1 MRTVKQTSIT
11 TANVQRFRLL
21 LAVSV
26 IILIAVGASYWA
38 VSKALKA
45 ETNVRYS
52 GLQSY
57 VASELC
63 RTIKGME
70 LSAENVFN
78 EVEKHLVS
86 PDAVIAALESESNLN
101 PDVRGYFAAFE
112 PDYFKEKGRWFEPYV
127 HHTDSTKFEM
137 TQVGSARHDY
147 TQSKWYIRAKD
158 LKMPFWSKPYYY
170 YDGTNI
176 SGHYCTYVK
185 PVFDSTG
192 KLACVC
198 GADITFEWLSNELL
212 NIDDR
217 CRNAKQVNIYKL
229 TRDFE
234 FFSAVFDKDGTCL
247 AHPQDKD
254 VAITDEAILGNLND
268 HVGGV
273 AEMDIAGV
281 PSVVYYGPIEGMEW
295 TIAVIAPKSDVQK
308 PFTYMSIVLALI
320 AVIGIVAAWIIC
332 RRIKYAEKA

>member
-1 MRTVKQTSIT
+1 MKQISIS
-11 TANVQRFRLL
+11 TANMQRIKVLL
-21 LAVSV
+21 TASV
-26 IILIAVGASYWA
+26 VILIAVGTSYWA
-38 VSKALKA
+38 VFKALNA

-112 PDYFKEKGRWFEPYV
+112 PDFFKEKGRWFEPYV
-127 HHTDSTKFEM
+127 HHSDSSKFEM

-147 TQSKWYIRAKD
+147 TQSKWYVRAKN
-158 LKMPFWSKPYYY
+158 LKMPFWSDPYYY

-185 PVFDSTG
+185 PVFDSEG

-198 GADITFEWLSNELL
+198 GADITFEWLSKELL

-217 CRNAKQVNIYKL
+217 SRNAKQVNIYRLK
-229 TRDFE
+229 RNFDFY
-234 FFSAVFDKDGTCL
+234 SVVFDKDGTCL
-247 AHPQDKD
+247 VHPQDKN
-254 VAITDEAILGNLND
+254 VVITDEVILGNLNN

-273 AEMDIAGV
+273 VEMDICGV
-281 PSVVYYGPIEGMEW
+281 PSVVYYGPIEGLDW
-295 TIAVIAPKSDVQK
+295 TVAVIASKSDLQK
-308 PFTYMSIVLALI
+308 PFTYMSIILALI
-320 AVIGIVAAWIIC
+320 AVIGIVAVWFIC
-332 RRIKYAEKA
+332 RRIKYAEEA

>member
-1 MRTVKQTSIT
+1 MSI
-11 TANVQRFRLL
+11 V
-21 LAVSV
+21 
-26 IILIAVGASYWA
+26 ILIAVGASYW
-38 VSKALKA
+38 VVNKALKA

-78 EVEKHLVS
+78 EVEKHLLS
-86 PDAVIAALESESNLN
+86 PDAVIEALESESNLN

-127 HHTDSTKFEM
+127 HHTDSTNFEM

-147 TQSKWYIRAKD
+147 TQSRWYIRAKD

-198 GADITFEWLSNELL
+198 GADITFEWLSKELL
-212 NIDDR
+212 NIDEK
-217 CRNAKQVNIYKL
+217 CRNVKQVNIFRLK
-229 TRDFE
+229 RDFE
-234 FFSAVFDKDGTCL
+234 FYSVVFDKDGTCL
-247 AHPQDKD
+247 VHPQDKN
-254 VAITDEAILGNLND
+254 VAITDEVILGNLND

-273 AEMDIAGV
+273 AEIDISGV
-281 PSVVYYGPIEGMEW
+281 PSVVYYGPIEGMDW
-295 TIAVIAPKSDVQK
+295 TVAVIASKSDLQK

-320 AVIGIVAAWIIC
+320 AVLGIVTVWVIC

>member
-1 MRTVKQTSIT
+1 M
-11 TANVQRFRLL
+11 F
-21 LAVSV
+21 LAVSIV
-26 IILIAVGASYWA
+26 ILIAVGASYW
-38 VSKALKA
+38 VVNKALQA

-86 PDAVIAALESESNLN
+86 PDAVIEALESESNLN

-127 HHTDSTKFEM
+127 HHTDSTNFEM

-147 TQSKWYIRAKD
+147 TQSRWYIRAKD

-198 GADITFEWLSNELL
+198 GADITFEWLSKELL
-212 NIDDR
+212 NIDEK
-217 CRNAKQVNIYKL
+217 CRNVKQVNIFRLK
-229 TRDFE
+229 RDFE
-234 FFSAVFDKDGTCL
+234 FYSVVFDKDGTCL
-247 AHPQDKD
+247 VHPQDKN
-254 VAITDEAILGNLND
+254 VAITDEVILANLND

-273 AEMDIAGV
+273 AEIDISGV
-281 PSVVYYGPIEGMEW
+281 PSVVYYGPIEGMDW
-295 TIAVIAPKSDVQK
+295 TVAVIASKSDLQK

-320 AVIGIVAAWIIC
+320 AVLGIVTVWGIC

>member
-1 MRTVKQTSIT
+1 MQRIKVLL
-11 TANVQRFRLL
+11 TA
-21 LAVSV
+21 SV
-26 IILIAVGASYWA
+26 VILIAVGASYWA
-38 VSKALKA
+38 VFKALNA

-112 PDYFKEKGRWFEPYV
+112 PEFFKEKGRWFEPYV
-127 HHTDSTKFEM
+127 HHSDSSKFEM

-147 TQSKWYIRAKD
+147 TQSKWYVRAKN
-158 LKMPFWSKPYYY
+158 LKMPFWSDPYYY

-185 PVFDSTG
+185 PVFDSEG

-198 GADITFEWLSNELL
+198 GADITFEWLSKELL

-217 CRNAKQVNIYKL
+217 SRNAKQVNIYRLK
-229 TRDFE
+229 RNFDFY
-234 FFSAVFDKDGTCL
+234 SVVFDKDGTCL
-247 AHPQDKD
+247 VHPQDKN
-254 VAITDEAILGNLND
+254 VVITDEVILGNLNN

-273 AEMDIAGV
+273 VEMDICGV
-281 PSVVYYGPIEGMEW
+281 PSVVYYGPIEGLDW
-295 TIAVIAPKSDVQK
+295 TVAVIASKSDLQK
-308 PFTYMSIVLALI
+308 PFTYMSIILALI
-320 AVIGIVAAWIIC
+320 AVIGIVAVWFIC
-332 RRIKYAEKA
+332 RRIKYAEEA

>member
-1 MRTVKQTSIT
+1 MQRIKVLL
-11 TANVQRFRLL
+11 TA
-21 LAVSV
+21 SV
-26 IILIAVGASYWA
+26 VILIAVGASYWA
-38 VSKALKA
+38 VFKALNA

-112 PDYFKEKGRWFEPYV
+112 PEFFKEKGRWFEPYV
-127 HHTDSTKFEM
+127 HHSDSSKFEM

-147 TQSKWYIRAKD
+147 TQSKWYVRAKN
-158 LKMPFWSKPYYY
+158 LKMPFWSDPYYY

-185 PVFDSTG
+185 PVFDSEG

-198 GADITFEWLSNELL
+198 GADITFEWLSKELL

-217 CRNAKQVNIYKL
+217 SRNAKQVNIYRLK
-229 TRDFE
+229 RNFDFYSVI
-234 FFSAVFDKDGTCL
+234 FNKDGTCL
-247 AHPQDKD
+247 VHPQDKN
-254 VAITDEAILGNLND
+254 VVITDEVILGNLNN

-273 AEMDIAGV
+273 VEMDICGV
-281 PSVVYYGPIEGMEW
+281 PSVVYYGPIEGLDW
-295 TIAVIAPKSDVQK
+295 TVAVIASKSDLQK
-308 PFTYMSIVLALI
+308 PFTYMSIILALI
-320 AVIGIVAAWIIC
+320 AVIGIVAVWFIC
-332 RRIKYAEKA
+332 RRIKYAEEA

>member
-1 MRTVKQTSIT
+1 MKQISIS
-11 TANVQRFRLL
+11 TANMQRIKVLL
-21 LAVSV
+21 TASV
-26 IILIAVGASYWA
+26 VILIAVGASYWA
-38 VSKALKA
+38 VFKALNA

-112 PDYFKEKGRWFEPYV
+112 PDFFKEKGRWFEPYV
-127 HHTDSTKFEM
+127 HHSDSSKFEM

-147 TQSKWYIRAKD
+147 TQSKWYVRVKN
-158 LKMPFWSKPYYY
+158 LKMPFWSEPYYY

-185 PVFDSTG
+185 PVFDSEG

-198 GADITFEWLSNELL
+198 GADITFEWLSKELL

-217 CRNAKQVNIYKL
+217 SRNAKQVNIYRLK
-229 TRDFE
+229 RNFDFY
-234 FFSAVFDKDGTCL
+234 SVVFDKDGTCL
-247 AHPQDKD
+247 VHPQDKN
-254 VAITDEAILGNLND
+254 VVITDEVILGNLNS

-273 AEMDIAGV
+273 VEMDICGV
-281 PSVVYYGPIEGMEW
+281 PSVVYYGPIEGLDW
-295 TIAVIAPKSDVQK
+295 TVAVIASKSDLQK
-308 PFTYMSIVLALI
+308 PFTYMSIILALI
-320 AVIGIVAAWIIC
+320 AVIGIVAVWFIC
-332 RRIKYAEKA
+332 RRIKYAEEA

>member
-1 MRTVKQTSIT
+1 MQRIKVLL
-11 TANVQRFRLL
+11 TA
-21 LAVSV
+21 SV
-26 IILIAVGASYWA
+26 VILIAVGASYWA
-38 VSKALKA
+38 VFKALNA

-112 PDYFKEKGRWFEPYV
+112 PDFFKEKGRWFEPYV
-127 HHTDSTKFEM
+127 HHSDSSKFEM

-147 TQSKWYIRAKD
+147 TQSKWYVRAKN
-158 LKMPFWSKPYYY
+158 LKMPFWSDPYYY

-185 PVFDSTG
+185 PVFDSEG

-198 GADITFEWLSNELL
+198 GADITFEWLSKELL

-217 CRNAKQVNIYKL
+217 SRNAKQVNIFRLK
-229 TRDFE
+229 RNFDFY
-234 FFSAVFDKDGTCL
+234 SVVFDKDGTCL
-247 AHPQDKD
+247 VHPQDKN
-254 VAITDEAILGNLND
+254 VVITDEVILGNLNN

-273 AEMDIAGV
+273 VEMDICGV
-281 PSVVYYGPIEGMEW
+281 PSVVYYGPIEGLDW
-295 TIAVIAPKSDVQK
+295 TVAVIASKSDLQK
-308 PFTYMSIVLALI
+308 PFTYMSIILALI
-320 AVIGIVAAWIIC
+320 AVIGIVAVWFVC
-332 RRIKYAEKA
+332 RRIKYAEEA

>member
-1 MRTVKQTSIT
+1 MKQISIS
-11 TANVQRFRLL
+11 TANMQRIKVLL
-21 LAVSV
+21 TASV
-26 IILIAVGASYWA
+26 VILIAVGASYWA
-38 VSKALKA
+38 VFKALNA

-127 HHTDSTKFEM
+127 HHSDSSKFEM

-147 TQSKWYIRAKD
+147 TQSKWYVRAKN
-158 LKMPFWSKPYYY
+158 LKMPFWSDPYYY

-185 PVFDSTG
+185 PVFDSEG

-198 GADITFEWLSNELL
+198 GADITFEWLSKELL

-217 CRNAKQVNIYKL
+217 SRNAKQVNIYRLK
-229 TRDFE
+229 RNFDFY
-234 FFSAVFDKDGTCL
+234 SVVFDKDGTCL
-247 AHPQDKD
+247 VHPQDKN
-254 VAITDEAILGNLND
+254 VVITDEVILGNLNN

-273 AEMDIAGV
+273 VEMDICGV
-281 PSVVYYGPIEGMEW
+281 PSVVYYGPIEGLDW
-295 TIAVIAPKSDVQK
+295 TVAVIASKSDLQK
-308 PFTYMSIVLALI
+308 PFTYMSIILALI
-320 AVIGIVAAWIIC
+320 AVIGIVAVWFIC
-332 RRIKYAEKA
+332 RRIKYAEEA

>member
-1 MRTVKQTSIT
+1 MKQISIS
-11 TANVQRFRLL
+11 TANMQRIKVLL
-21 LAVSV
+21 TASV
-26 IILIAVGASYWA
+26 VILIAVGASYWA
-38 VSKALKA
+38 VFKALNA

-112 PDYFKEKGRWFEPYV
+112 PEFFKEKGRWFEPYV
-127 HHTDSTKFEM
+127 HHSDSSKFEM

-147 TQSKWYIRAKD
+147 TQSKWYVRAKN
-158 LKMPFWSKPYYY
+158 LKMPFWSDPYYY

-185 PVFDSTG
+185 PVFDSEG

-198 GADITFEWLSNELL
+198 GADITFEWLSKELL

-217 CRNAKQVNIYKL
+217 SRNAKQVNIYRLK
-229 TRDFE
+229 RNFDFY
-234 FFSAVFDKDGTCL
+234 SVVFDKDGTCL
-247 AHPQDKD
+247 VHPQDKN
-254 VAITDEAILGNLND
+254 VVITDEVILGNLNN

-273 AEMDIAGV
+273 VEMDICGV
-281 PSVVYYGPIEGMEW
+281 PSVVYYGPIEGLDW
-295 TIAVIAPKSDVQK
+295 TVAVIASKSDLQK
-308 PFTYMSIVLALI
+308 PFTYMSIILALI

-332 RRIKYAEKA
+332 RRIKYAEEA

>member
-1 MRTVKQTSIT
+1 MKQISIS
-11 TANVQRFRLL
+11 TANMQRIKVLL
-21 LAVSV
+21 TASV
-26 IILIAVGASYWA
+26 VILIAVGASYWA
-38 VSKALKA
+38 VFKALNA

-112 PDYFKEKGRWFEPYV
+112 PEFFKEKGRWFEPYV
-127 HHTDSTKFEM
+127 HHSDSSKFEM

-147 TQSKWYIRAKD
+147 TQSKWYVRAKN
-158 LKMPFWSKPYYY
+158 LKMPFWSDPYYY

-185 PVFDSTG
+185 PVFDSEG

-198 GADITFEWLSNELL
+198 GADITFEWLSKELL

-217 CRNAKQVNIYKL
+217 SRNAKQVNIYRLK
-229 TRDFE
+229 RNFDFY
-234 FFSAVFDKDGTCL
+234 SVVFDKDGTCL
-247 AHPQDKD
+247 VHPQDKN
-254 VAITDEAILGNLND
+254 VVITDEVILGNLNN

-273 AEMDIAGV
+273 VEMDICGV
-281 PSVVYYGPIEGMEW
+281 PSVVYYGPIEGLDW
-295 TIAVIAPKSDVQK
+295 TVAVIASKSDLQK
-308 PFTYMSIVLALI
+308 PFTYMSIILALI
-320 AVIGIVAAWIIC
+320 AVIGIVAVWFIC
-332 RRIKYAEKA
+332 RRIKYAEEA

>member
-1 MRTVKQTSIT
+1 MQRIKVLL
-11 TANVQRFRLL
+11 TA
-21 LAVSV
+21 SV
-26 IILIAVGASYWA
+26 VILIAVGASYWA
-38 VSKALKA
+38 VFKALNA

-112 PDYFKEKGRWFEPYV
+112 PDFFKEKGRWFEPYV
-127 HHTDSTKFEM
+127 HHSDSSKFEM

-147 TQSKWYIRAKD
+147 TQSKWYVRAKN
-158 LKMPFWSKPYYY
+158 LKMPFWSDPYYY

-185 PVFDSTG
+185 PVFDSEG

-198 GADITFEWLSNELL
+198 GADITFEWLSKELL

-217 CRNAKQVNIYKL
+217 SRNAKQVNIYRLK
-229 TRDFE
+229 RNFDFY
-234 FFSAVFDKDGTCL
+234 SVVFDKDDTCL
-247 AHPQDKD
+247 VHPQDKN
-254 VAITDEAILGNLND
+254 VVITDDVILGNLNN

-273 AEMDIAGV
+273 VEMDICGV
-281 PSVVYYGPIEGMEW
+281 PSVVYYGPIEGVDW
-295 TIAVIAPKSDVQK
+295 TVAVIASKSDLQK
-308 PFTYMSIVLALI
+308 PFTYMSIILALI
-320 AVIGIVAAWIIC
+320 AVIGIVAVWFIC
-332 RRIKYAEKA
+332 RRIKYAEEA

>member
-1 MRTVKQTSIT
+1 MQRIKVLL
-11 TANVQRFRLL
+11 TA
-21 LAVSV
+21 SV
-26 IILIAVGASYWA
+26 VILIAVSASYWA
-38 VSKALKA
+38 VFKVLNA

-112 PDYFKEKGRWFEPYV
+112 PDFFKEKGRWFEPYV
-127 HHTDSTKFEM
+127 HHSDSSKFEM

-147 TQSKWYIRAKD
+147 TQSKWYVRAKN
-158 LKMPFWSKPYYY
+158 LKMPFWSDPYYY

-185 PVFDSTG
+185 PVFDSEG

-198 GADITFEWLSNELL
+198 GADITFEWLSKELL

-217 CRNAKQVNIYKL
+217 SRNAKQVNIYRLK
-229 TRDFE
+229 RNFDFY
-234 FFSAVFDKDGTCL
+234 SVVFDKDGTCL
-247 AHPQDKD
+247 VHPQDKN
-254 VAITDEAILGNLND
+254 VVITDEVILGNLNN

-273 AEMDIAGV
+273 VEMDICGV
-281 PSVVYYGPIEGMEW
+281 PSVVYYGPIEGLDW
-295 TIAVIAPKSDVQK
+295 TVAVIASKSDLQK
-308 PFTYMSIVLALI
+308 PFTYMSIILALI
-320 AVIGIVAAWIIC
+320 AVIGIVAVWFIC
-332 RRIKYAEKA
+332 RRIKYAEEA

>member
-1 MRTVKQTSIT
+1 MKQISIS
-11 TANVQRFRLL
+11 TANMQRIKVLL
-21 LAVSV
+21 TASV
-26 IILIAVGASYWA
+26 VILIAVGASYWA
-38 VSKALKA
+38 VFKALNA

-112 PDYFKEKGRWFEPYV
+112 PDFFKEKGRWFEPYV
-127 HHTDSTKFEM
+127 HHSDSSKFEM

-147 TQSKWYIRAKD
+147 TQSKWYVRAKN
-158 LKMPFWSKPYYY
+158 LKMPFWSEPYYY

-185 PVFDSTG
+185 PVFDSEG

-198 GADITFEWLSNELL
+198 GADITFEWLSKELL

-217 CRNAKQVNIYKL
+217 SRNAKQVNIYRLK
-229 TRDFE
+229 RNFDFY
-234 FFSAVFDKDGTCL
+234 SVVFDKDGTCL
-247 AHPQDKD
+247 VHPQDKN
-254 VAITDEAILGNLND
+254 VVITDEVILGNLNN

-273 AEMDIAGV
+273 VEMDICGV
-281 PSVVYYGPIEGMEW
+281 PSVVYYGPIEGLDL
-295 TIAVIAPKSDVQK
+295 TVAVIASKSDLQK
-308 PFTYMSIVLALI
+308 PFTYMSIILALI
-320 AVIGIVAAWIIC
+320 AVIGIVAVWFIC
-332 RRIKYAEKA
+332 RRIKYAEEA

>member
-1 MRTVKQTSIT
+1 VKQISIS
-11 TANVQRFRLL
+11 TANMQRIKVLL
-21 LAVSV
+21 TASV
-26 IILIAVGASYWA
+26 VILIAVGASYWA
-38 VSKALKA
+38 VFKALNA

-112 PDYFKEKGRWFEPYV
+112 PDFFKEKGRWFEPYV
-127 HHTDSTKFEM
+127 HHSDSSKFEM

-147 TQSKWYIRAKD
+147 TQSKWYVRAKN
-158 LKMPFWSKPYYY
+158 LKMPFWSDPYYY

-185 PVFDSTG
+185 PVFDSEG

-198 GADITFEWLSNELL
+198 GADITFEWLSKELL

-217 CRNAKQVNIYKL
+217 SRNAKQVNIFRLK
-229 TRDFE
+229 RNFDFY
-234 FFSAVFDKDGTCL
+234 SVVFDKDGTCL
-247 AHPQDKD
+247 VHPQDKN
-254 VAITDEAILGNLND
+254 VVITDEVILGNLNN

-273 AEMDIAGV
+273 VEMDICGV
-281 PSVVYYGPIEGMEW
+281 PSVVYYGPIEGLDW
-295 TIAVIAPKSDVQK
+295 TVAVIASKSDLQK
-308 PFTYMSIVLALI
+308 PFTYMSIILALI
-320 AVIGIVAAWIIC
+320 AVIGIVAVWFIC
-332 RRIKYAEKA
+332 RRIKYAEEA

>member
-1 MRTVKQTSIT
+1 MKQISIS
-11 TANVQRFRLL
+11 TANMQRMKILL
-21 LAVSV
+21 TASV
-26 IILIAVGASYWA
+26 VILIAVGASYWA
-38 VSKALKA
+38 VFKALNA

-112 PDYFKEKGRWFEPYV
+112 PDFFKEKGRWFEPYV
-127 HHTDSTKFEM
+127 HHSDSSKFEM

-147 TQSKWYIRAKD
+147 TQSKWYVRAKN
-158 LKMPFWSKPYYY
+158 LKMPFWSDPYYY

-185 PVFDSTG
+185 PVFDSEG

-198 GADITFEWLSNELL
+198 GADITFEWLSKELL

-217 CRNAKQVNIYKL
+217 SRNAKQVNIYRLK
-229 TRDFE
+229 RNFDFY
-234 FFSAVFDKDGTCL
+234 SVVFDKDGTCL
-247 AHPQDKD
+247 VHPQDKN
-254 VAITDEAILGNLND
+254 VVITDEVILGNLNN

-273 AEMDIAGV
+273 VEMDICGV
-281 PSVVYYGPIEGMEW
+281 PSVVYYGPIEGLDW
-295 TIAVIAPKSDVQK
+295 TVAVIASKSDLQT
-308 PFTYMSIVLALI
+308 PFTYMSIILALI
-320 AVIGIVAAWIIC
+320 AVIGIVAVWFIC
-332 RRIKYAEKA
+332 RRIKYAEEA

>member
-1 MRTVKQTSIT
+1 MKQVSIS
-11 TANVQRFRLL
+11 TANMQRIKVLL
-21 LAVSV
+21 TASV
-26 IILIAVGASYWA
+26 VILIAVGASYWA
-38 VSKALKA
+38 VFKALNA

-112 PDYFKEKGRWFEPYV
+112 PDFFKEKGRWFEPYV
-127 HHTDSTKFEM
+127 HHSDSSEFEM

-147 TQSKWYIRAKD
+147 TQSKWYVRAKN
-158 LKMPFWSKPYYY
+158 LKMPFWSDPYYY

-185 PVFDSTG
+185 PVFDSEG

-198 GADITFEWLSNELL
+198 GADITFEWLSKELL

-217 CRNAKQVNIYKL
+217 SRNAKQVNIYRLK
-229 TRDFE
+229 RNFDFY
-234 FFSAVFDKDGTCL
+234 SVVFDKDGTCL
-247 AHPQDKD
+247 VHPQDKN
-254 VAITDEAILGNLND
+254 VVITDEVILGNLNN

-273 AEMDIAGV
+273 VEMDICGV
-281 PSVVYYGPIEGMEW
+281 PSVVYYGPIEGLDW
-295 TIAVIAPKSDVQK
+295 TVAVIASKSDLQK
-308 PFTYMSIVLALI
+308 PFTYMSIILALI
-320 AVIGIVAAWIIC
+320 AVIGIVAVWFIC
-332 RRIKYAEKA
+332 RRIKYAEEA

>member
-1 MRTVKQTSIT
+1 MKQTSIT
-11 TANVQRFRLL
+11 TANKQRLKLF
-21 LAVSV
+21 LAVSIV
-26 IILIAVGASYWA
+26 ILIAVGASYW
-38 VSKALKA
+38 VVNKALKA

-86 PDAVIAALESESNLN
+86 PDAVIEALESESNLN

-127 HHTDSTKFEM
+127 HHTDSTNFEM
-137 TQVGSARHDY
+137 TQVGSVRHDY
-147 TQSKWYIRAKD
+147 TQSRWYIRAKD

-198 GADITFEWLSNELL
+198 GADITFEWLSKELL
-212 NIDDR
+212 NIDEK
-217 CRNAKQVNIYKL
+217 CRNVKQVNIFRLK
-229 TRDFE
+229 RDFE
-234 FFSAVFDKDGTCL
+234 FYSVVFDKDGTCL
-247 AHPQDKD
+247 VHPQDKN
-254 VAITDEAILGNLND
+254 VAITDEVILGNLND

-273 AEMDIAGV
+273 AEIDISGV
-281 PSVVYYGPIEGMEW
+281 PSVVYYGPIEGMDW
-295 TIAVIAPKSDVQK
+295 TVAVIASKSDLQK

-320 AVIGIVAAWIIC
+320 AVLGIVTVWVIC

>member
-1 MRTVKQTSIT
+1 MKQTSIT
-11 TANVQRFRLL
+11 TVNKQRLKLF
-21 LAVSV
+21 LAVSIV
-26 IILIAVGASYWA
+26 ILIAVGASYW
-38 VSKALKA
+38 VVNKALKA

-86 PDAVIAALESESNLN
+86 PDAVIEALESESNLN

-112 PDYFKEKGRWFEPYV
+112 PDYYKEKGRWFEPYV
-127 HHTDSTKFEM
+127 HHTDSTNFEM

-147 TQSKWYIRAKD
+147 TQSRWYIRAKD

-198 GADITFEWLSNELL
+198 GADITFEWLSKELL
-212 NIDDR
+212 NIDEK
-217 CRNAKQVNIYKL
+217 CRNVKQVNIFRLK
-229 TRDFE
+229 RDFE
-234 FFSAVFDKDGTCL
+234 FYSVVFDKDGTCL
-247 AHPQDKD
+247 VHPQDKN
-254 VAITDEAILGNLND
+254 VAITDEVILGNLND

-273 AEMDIAGV
+273 AEIDISGV
-281 PSVVYYGPIEGMEW
+281 PSVVYYGPIEGMDW
-295 TIAVIAPKSDVQK
+295 TVAVIASKSDLQK

-320 AVIGIVAAWIIC
+320 AVLGIVTVWVIC

>member
-1 MRTVKQTSIT
+1 MKQISIY
-11 TANVQRFRLL
+11 TANMQRIKVLL
-21 LAVSV
+21 TASV
-26 IILIAVGASYWA
+26 VILIAVGASYWA
-38 VSKALKA
+38 VFKALNA

-112 PDYFKEKGRWFEPYV
+112 PDFFKEKGRWFEPYV
-127 HHTDSTKFEM
+127 HHSDSSKFEM

-147 TQSKWYIRAKD
+147 TQSKWYVRAKN
-158 LKMPFWSKPYYY
+158 LKMPFWSDPYYY

-185 PVFDSTG
+185 PVFDSEG

-198 GADITFEWLSNELL
+198 GADITFEWLSKELL

-217 CRNAKQVNIYKL
+217 SRNAKQVNIYRLK
-229 TRDFE
+229 RNFDFY
-234 FFSAVFDKDGTCL
+234 SVVFDKDGTCL
-247 AHPQDKD
+247 VHPQDKN
-254 VAITDEAILGNLND
+254 VVITDDVILGNLNN

-273 AEMDIAGV
+273 VEMDICGV
-281 PSVVYYGPIEGMEW
+281 PSVVYYGPIEGLDW
-295 TIAVIAPKSDVQK
+295 TVAVIASKSDLQK
-308 PFTYMSIVLALI
+308 PFTYMSIILALI
-320 AVIGIVAAWIIC
+320 AVIGIVAVWFIC
-332 RRIKYAEKA
+332 RRIKYAEEA

>member
-1 MRTVKQTSIT
+1 MKQISIS
-11 TANVQRFRLL
+11 TANMQRIKVLL
-21 LAVSV
+21 TASV
-26 IILIAVGASYWA
+26 VILIAVGASYWA
-38 VSKALKA
+38 VFKALNA

-112 PDYFKEKGRWFEPYV
+112 PDFFKEKGRWFEPYV
-127 HHTDSTKFEM
+127 HHSDSSKFEM

-147 TQSKWYIRAKD
+147 TQSKWYVRAKN
-158 LKMPFWSKPYYY
+158 LKMPFWSDPYYY

-185 PVFDSTG
+185 PVFDSEG

-198 GADITFEWLSNELL
+198 GADITFEWLSKELL
-212 NIDDR
+212 NIDAR
-217 CRNAKQVNIYKL
+217 SRNAKQVNIYRLK
-229 TRDFE
+229 RNFDFY
-234 FFSAVFDKDGTCL
+234 SVVFDKDGTCL
-247 AHPQDKD
+247 VHPQDKN
-254 VAITDEAILGNLND
+254 VVITDEVILGNLNN

-273 AEMDIAGV
+273 VEMDICGV
-281 PSVVYYGPIEGMEW
+281 PSVVYYGPIEGLDW
-295 TIAVIAPKSDVQK
+295 TVAVIASKSDLQK
-308 PFTYMSIVLALI
+308 PFTYMSIILALI
-320 AVIGIVAAWIIC
+320 AVIGIVAVWFIC
-332 RRIKYAEKA
+332 RRIKYAEEA

>member
-1 MRTVKQTSIT
+1 MKQISIY
-11 TANVQRFRLL
+11 TANMQRIKVLL
-21 LAVSV
+21 TASV
-26 IILIAVGASYWA
+26 VILIAVGASYWA
-38 VSKALKA
+38 VFKALNA

-112 PDYFKEKGRWFEPYV
+112 PDFFKEKGRWFEPYV
-127 HHTDSTKFEM
+127 HHSDSSKFEM

-147 TQSKWYIRAKD
+147 TQSKWYVRAKN
-158 LKMPFWSKPYYY
+158 LKMPFWSDPYYY

-185 PVFDSTG
+185 PVFDSEG

-198 GADITFEWLSNELL
+198 GADITFEWLSKELL

-217 CRNAKQVNIYKL
+217 SRNAKQVNIYRLK
-229 TRDFE
+229 RNFDFY
-234 FFSAVFDKDGTCL
+234 SVVFDKDGTCL
-247 AHPQDKD
+247 VHPQDKN
-254 VAITDEAILGNLND
+254 VVITDEVILGNLNN

-273 AEMDIAGV
+273 VEMDICGV
-281 PSVVYYGPIEGMEW
+281 PSVVYYGPIEGLDW
-295 TIAVIAPKSDVQK
+295 TVAVIASKSDLQK
-308 PFTYMSIVLALI
+308 PFTYMSIILALI
-320 AVIGIVAAWIIC
+320 AVIGIVAVWFIC
-332 RRIKYAEKA
+332 RRIKYAEEA

>member
-1 MRTVKQTSIT
+1 MQRIKVLL
-11 TANVQRFRLL
+11 TA
-21 LAVSV
+21 SV
-26 IILIAVGASYWA
+26 VILIAVGASYWA
-38 VSKALKA
+38 VFKALNA

-127 HHTDSTKFEM
+127 HHSDSSKFEM

-147 TQSKWYIRAKD
+147 TQSKWYVRAKN
-158 LKMPFWSKPYYY
+158 LKMPFWSDPYYY

-185 PVFDSTG
+185 PVFDSEG

-198 GADITFEWLSNELL
+198 GADITFEWLSKELL

-217 CRNAKQVNIYKL
+217 SRNAKQVNIYRLK
-229 TRDFE
+229 RNFDFY
-234 FFSAVFDKDGTCL
+234 SVVFDKDGTCL
-247 AHPQDKD
+247 VHPQDKN
-254 VAITDEAILGNLND
+254 VVITDEVILGNLNN

-273 AEMDIAGV
+273 VEMDICGV
-281 PSVVYYGPIEGMEW
+281 PSVVYYGPIEGLDW
-295 TIAVIAPKSDVQK
+295 TVAVIASKSDLQK
-308 PFTYMSIVLALI
+308 PFTYMSIILALI
-320 AVIGIVAAWIIC
+320 AVIGIVAVWFIC
-332 RRIKYAEKA
+332 RRIKYAEEA

>member
-1 MRTVKQTSIT
+1 MQRIKVLL
-11 TANVQRFRLL
+11 TA
-21 LAVSV
+21 SV
-26 IILIAVGASYWA
+26 VILIAVGASYWA
-38 VSKALKA
+38 VFKALNA

-112 PDYFKEKGRWFEPYV
+112 PEFFKEKGRWFEPYV
-127 HHTDSTKFEM
+127 HHSDSSKFEM

-147 TQSKWYIRAKD
+147 TQSKWYVRAKNI
-158 LKMPFWSKPYYY
+158 KMPFWSDPYYY

-185 PVFDSTG
+185 PVFDSEG

-198 GADITFEWLSNELL
+198 GADITFEWLSKELL

-217 CRNAKQVNIYKL
+217 SRNAKQVNIYRLK
-229 TRDFE
+229 RNFDFY
-234 FFSAVFDKDGTCL
+234 SVVFDKDGTCL
-247 AHPQDKD
+247 VHPQDKN
-254 VAITDEAILGNLND
+254 VVITDEVILGNLNN

-273 AEMDIAGV
+273 VEMDICGV
-281 PSVVYYGPIEGMEW
+281 PSVVYYGPIEGLDW
-295 TIAVIAPKSDVQK
+295 TVAVIASKSDLQK
-308 PFTYMSIVLALI
+308 PFTYMSIILALI
-320 AVIGIVAAWIIC
+320 AVIGIVAVWFIC
-332 RRIKYAEKA
+332 RRIKYAEEA

>member
-1 MRTVKQTSIT
+1 MKQISIS
-11 TANVQRFRLL
+11 TANMQRIKVLL
-21 LAVSV
+21 TASV
-26 IILIAVGASYWA
+26 VILIAVGASYWA
-38 VSKALKA
+38 VFKALNA

-112 PDYFKEKGRWFEPYV
+112 PDFFKEKGRWFEPYV
-127 HHTDSTKFEM
+127 HHSDSSKFEM

-147 TQSKWYIRAKD
+147 TQSKWYVRAKN
-158 LKMPFWSKPYYY
+158 LKMPFWSEPYYY

-185 PVFDSTG
+185 PVFDSEG

-198 GADITFEWLSNELL
+198 GADITFEWLSKELL

-217 CRNAKQVNIYKL
+217 SRNAKQVNIYRLK
-229 TRDFE
+229 RNFDFY
-234 FFSAVFDKDGTCL
+234 SVVFDKDGTCL
-247 AHPQDKD
+247 VHPQDKN
-254 VAITDEAILGNLND
+254 VVITDEVILGNLNS

-273 AEMDIAGV
+273 VEMDICGV
-281 PSVVYYGPIEGMEW
+281 PSVVYYGPIEGLDW
-295 TIAVIAPKSDVQK
+295 TVAVIASKSDLQK
-308 PFTYMSIVLALI
+308 PFTYMSIILALI
-320 AVIGIVAAWIIC
+320 AVIGIVAVWFIC
-332 RRIKYAEKA
+332 RRIKYAEEA

>member
-1 MRTVKQTSIT
+1 MKILL
-11 TANVQRFRLL
+11 TA
-21 LAVSV
+21 SV
-26 IILIAVGASYWA
+26 VILIAVGASYWA
-38 VSKALKA
+38 VFKALNA

-112 PDYFKEKGRWFEPYV
+112 PDFFKEKGRWFEPYV
-127 HHTDSTKFEM
+127 HHSDSSKFEM

-147 TQSKWYIRAKD
+147 TQSKWYVRAKN
-158 LKMPFWSKPYYY
+158 LKMPFWSDPYYY

-185 PVFDSTG
+185 PVFDSEG

-198 GADITFEWLSNELL
+198 GADITFEWLSKELL

-217 CRNAKQVNIYKL
+217 SRNAKQVNIYRLK
-229 TRDFE
+229 RNFDFY
-234 FFSAVFDKDGTCL
+234 SVVFDKDGTCL
-247 AHPQDKD
+247 VHPQDKN
-254 VAITDEAILGNLND
+254 VVITDEVILGNLNN

-273 AEMDIAGV
+273 VEMDICGV
-281 PSVVYYGPIEGMEW
+281 PSVVYYGPIEGLDW
-295 TIAVIAPKSDVQK
+295 TVAVIASKSDLQT
-308 PFTYMSIVLALI
+308 PFTYMSIILALI
-320 AVIGIVAAWIIC
+320 AVIGIVAVWFIC
-332 RRIKYAEKA
+332 RRIKYAEEA

>member
-1 MRTVKQTSIT
+1 MKQISIS
-11 TANVQRFRLL
+11 TANMQRIKVLL
-21 LAVSV
+21 TASV
-26 IILIAVGASYWA
+26 VILIAVGASYWA
-38 VSKALKA
+38 VFKALNA

-112 PDYFKEKGRWFEPYV
+112 PDFFKEKGRWFEPYV
-127 HHTDSTKFEM
+127 HHSDSSKFEM

-147 TQSKWYIRAKD
+147 TQSKWYVRAKN
-158 LKMPFWSKPYYY
+158 LKMPFWSEPYYY

-185 PVFDSTG
+185 PVFDSEG

-198 GADITFEWLSNELL
+198 GADITFEWLSKELL

-217 CRNAKQVNIYKL
+217 SRNAKQVNIYRLK
-229 TRDFE
+229 RNFDFY
-234 FFSAVFDKDGTCL
+234 SVVFDKDGTCL
-247 AHPQDKD
+247 VHPQDKN
-254 VAITDEAILGNLND
+254 VVITDEVILGNLNN

-273 AEMDIAGV
+273 VEMDICGV
-281 PSVVYYGPIEGMEW
+281 PSVVYYGPIEGLDW
-295 TIAVIAPKSDVQK
+295 TVAVIASKSDLQK
-308 PFTYMSIVLALI
+308 PFTYMSIILALI
-320 AVIGIVAAWIIC
+320 AVIGIVAVWFIC
-332 RRIKYAEKA
+332 RRIKYAEEA

>member
-1 MRTVKQTSIT
+1 MKQISIS
-11 TANVQRFRLL
+11 TANMQRIKVLL
-21 LAVSV
+21 TASV
-26 IILIAVGASYWA
+26 VILIAVGASYWA
-38 VSKALKA
+38 VFKALNA

-112 PDYFKEKGRWFEPYV
+112 PDFFKEKGRWFEPYV
-127 HHTDSTKFEM
+127 HHSDSSKFEM

-147 TQSKWYIRAKD
+147 TQSKWYVRAKN
-158 LKMPFWSKPYYY
+158 LKMPFWSDPYYY

-185 PVFDSTG
+185 PVFDSEG

-198 GADITFEWLSNELL
+198 GADITFEWLSKELL

-217 CRNAKQVNIYKL
+217 SRNAKQVNIYRLK
-229 TRDFE
+229 RNFDFY
-234 FFSAVFDKDGTCL
+234 SVVFDKDGTCL
-247 AHPQDKD
+247 VHPQDKN
-254 VAITDEAILGNLND
+254 VVITDEVILGNLNN

-273 AEMDIAGV
+273 VEMDICGV
-281 PSVVYYGPIEGMEW
+281 PSVVYYGPIEGLDW
-295 TIAVIAPKSDVQK
+295 TVAVIASKSDLQK
-308 PFTYMSIVLALI
+308 PFTYMSIILALI
-320 AVIGIVAAWIIC
+320 AVIGIVAVWFIC
-332 RRIKYAEKA
+332 RRIKYAEEA

>member
-1 MRTVKQTSIT
+1 MKQTSIT
-11 TANVQRFRLL
+11 TANKQRLQL
-21 LAVSV
+21 SLAVSIV
-26 IILIAVGASYWA
+26 ILIAVGASYW
-38 VSKALKA
+38 VVNKALKA

-86 PDAVIAALESESNLN
+86 PDAVIEALESESNLN

-127 HHTDSTKFEM
+127 HHTDSTNFEM

-198 GADITFEWLSNELL
+198 GADITFEWLSKELL
-212 NIDDR
+212 NIDEK
-217 CRNAKQVNIYKL
+217 CRNAKQVNIYSLK
-229 TRDFE
+229 RDFE
-234 FFSAVFDKDGTCL
+234 FYSVVFDKDGTCL
-247 AHPQDKD
+247 VHPQDKN
-254 VAITDEAILGNLND
+254 VAITDQDILGNLNNQ
-268 HVGGV
+268 VSGV
-273 AEMDIAGV
+273 VEMEIAGV
-281 PSVVYYGPIEGMEW
+281 PSVVYYGPIEGMDW
-295 TIAVIAPKSDVQK
+295 TVAVIASKSDLQK
-308 PFTYMSIVLALI
+308 PFTYMSIILALV
-320 AVIGIVAAWIIC
+320 AVLGIILVGFIC
-332 RRIKYAEKA
+332 RRIRYAEKA